1 MYRRAVVEKFA
12 ISGRKPIWVCGR
24 TRQGDSASLK
34 TSLTLEGSING
45 MSSPKAII
53 RNESMGAGGITRLSP
68 TVEGSGMGALLNV
81 SGTT

>member
-1 MYRRAVVEKFA
+1 
-12 ISGRKPIWVCGR
+12 
-24 TRQGDSASLK
+24 
-34 TSLTLEGSING
+34 

-53 RNESMGAGGITRLSP
+53 RNESTEAGGIIRLSL